1 MGGAEG
7 EEPTVDARELVRR
20 RLRAQLPDRRSDR
33 STVDELLADRRAD
46 LLLEGDPLAAPPQA

>member
-7 EEPTVDARELVRR
+7 EESTVDARELVRR

-33 STVDELLADRRAD
+33 STVNELLADRKAD
-46 LLLEGDPLAAPPQA
+46 LLLERDPLAEPPQA